1 MPVSTR
7 SPRNQARRKMIGVGH
22 RTWLQRWNG
31 EREWE
36 KRKAK
41 KAVALKLRIE
51 RSRKRREAIEKADA
65 VKKRGLL

>member
-1 MPVSTR
+1 
-7 SPRNQARRKMIGVGH
+7 MIGVGH

-36 KRKAK
+36 KRKAR

-51 RSRKRREAIEKADA
+51 RLRKRREAIEKANTI
-65 VKKRGLL
+65 KKRGLL